1 MWQSFLADAHA
12 VLVAAREPSAAML
25 DAAAKREGQSAAAI
39 YTAMIDAA
47 LLD

>member
-1 MWQSFLADAHA
+1 MWQSYLADAHA
-12 VLVAAREPSAAML
+12 ALVAIRVPSAAMMQ
-25 DAAAKREGQSAAAI
+25 AAAKRRGETIETI